1 MKVNFLR
8 SHFFKIITAV
18 LMIVQVS
25 LLPFSTVQAQDK
37 IKVVTSF
44 YPMYEFA
51 REVGGDRIDL
61 TLMVDQGN
69 GPHGYEPSA
78 QDVVEVND
86 AEVFI
91 YSSDAM
97 EFWTKSLL
105 ANINNGDLVVVEASG
120 DEPAGH
126 DHESHDDHSD
136 HEEGMEHEGHEHG
149 DDSSEATGP
158 VTEASQVNIIGLAD
172 HYHSHDVLQLKAEQ
186 QSDQELSNWQ
196 WQVRQAGS
204 DWEVIEG
211 ATTDNLEYE
220 LSETSL
226 EFLVQGLDSDGQAVV
241 KSDIIEAHI
250 DNHDD
255 LDPHSW
261 LDPVLAQEQVDR
273 ICDAFIQVD
282 LEGEAEYTANAKAFK
297 EALQQLDADYQNAFE
312 GAENRQFIVQHEA
325 FGYLAQRYQLEQI
338 SVGGLS
344 TEVEPSPQRIGE
356 ILTIIKDTGASVIY
370 YQSGAN
376 SAIAQTIAQETGAE
390 IVELHDLEM
399 APSGQEL
406 TYLEAMYQNL
416 EALKLSIH

>member
-25 LLPFSTVQAQDK
+25 LLPFSTVQAKDK
-37 IKVVTSF
+37 IEVVTSF

-136 HEEGMEHEGHEHG
+136 HEEDMEHEGHNHG
-149 DDSSEATGP
+149 DDSAEETVAE
-158 VTEASQVNIIGLAD
+158 TEASQVNIIGLAD
-172 HYHSHDVLQLKAEQ
+172 HYHSHDVVQLKAELQ
-186 QSDQELSNWQ
+186 LDQEVSNWQ
-196 WQVRQAGS
+196 WQVRQDGS
-204 DWEVIEG
+204 DWEIIET

-220 LSETSL
+220 LGEASL
-226 EFLVQGLDSDGQAVV
+226 EIQVQGLDSNGQILVE
-241 KSDIIEAHI
+241 SDIVEAHI
-250 DNHDD
+250 DNHDE

-282 LEGEAEYTANAKAFK
+282 PEGEAEYTANAKAFK

-344 TEVEPSPQRIGE
+344 TEVEPSPHRMGE

-390 IVELHDLEM
+390 IVELDDLEM

>member
-8 SHFFKIITAV
+8 SHFLKIITAV
-18 LMIVQVS
+18 LMIMQVS
-25 LLPFSTVQAQDK
+25 PLPFSTVQAKDK
-37 IKVVTSF
+37 IEVVTSF
-44 YPMYEFA
+44 YPVYEFA

-61 TLMVDQGN
+61 TLMVDQGK

-86 AEVFI
+86 ADVFI

-97 EFWTKSLL
+97 EAWAKSLL
-105 ANINNGDLVVVEASG
+105 NNIDNEDLVVVQASG

-126 DHESHDDHSD
+126 HHESHDDHSD
-136 HEEGMEHEGHEHG
+136 HEEDMEHEDHNHG
-149 DDSSEATGP
+149 DDSAEE
-158 VTEASQVNIIGLAD
+158 TEASQVNIIGLAD
-172 HYHSHDVLQLKAEQ
+172 HYHSHDVVQLKAELQ
-186 QSDQELSNWQ
+186 LDQEVSNWQ
-196 WQVRQAGS
+196 WQVRQDGS
-204 DWEVIEG
+204 DWEIIET
-211 ATTDNLEYE
+211 ATTDSFEYE
-220 LSETSL
+220 LDDASL
-226 EFLVQGLDSDGQAVV
+226 EIQVQGLDSNGQILVE
-241 KSDIIEAHI
+241 SDIVEAHI
-250 DNHDD
+250 DNHDE

-273 ICDAFIQVD
+273 IRDAFIQVD
-282 LEGEAEYTANAKAFK
+282 PEGEAEYTANAQAFK

-312 GAENRQFIVQHEA
+312 GAKNRQFIVQHEA
-325 FGYLAQRYQLEQI
+325 FGYLAQRYQLEQV

-344 TEVEPSPQRIGE
+344 TEVEPSPQRMGE

-390 IVELHDLEM
+390 IVELFDLEI